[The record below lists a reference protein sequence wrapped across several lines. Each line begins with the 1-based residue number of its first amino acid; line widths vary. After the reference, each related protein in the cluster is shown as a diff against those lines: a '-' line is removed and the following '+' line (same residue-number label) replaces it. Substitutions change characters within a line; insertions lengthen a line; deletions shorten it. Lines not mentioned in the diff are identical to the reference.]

1 MGFRSPKLRL
11 TLTFVSAFAC
21 KQSLQYLHIE
31 QLLIPKKQTSNF
43 RLLFTRNALPL
54 IPIKSFSFPQ
64 THPCKSPTHKAKSP
78 PDLRL
83 PAVAIHRPTG
93 FLSASGG
100 STRSRLALRSFA
112 SVQPVRTSLIAPT
125 PQHWLK
131 AVFPHTHPVK
141 SAGYFQPNSIS
152 YNP

>member
-1 MGFRSPKLRL
+1 MRFHSFLLSRL
-11 TLTFVSAFAC
+11 VSLKPTLVKPQPT
-21 KQSLQYLHIE
+21 KQ
-31 QLLIPKKQTSNF
+31 KARQT
-43 RLLFTRNALPL
+43 
-54 IPIKSFSFPQ
+54 
-64 THPCKSPTHKAKSP
+64 
-78 PDLRL
+78 LRL

-131 AVFPHTHPVK
+131 AVFPQNHSYCVN
-141 SAGYFQPNSIS
+141 SYFQQNNSS